1 MASIQNGVQKFI
13 ESDYSESTGGIFI
26 VYVAATVIAVAYLYY
41 RLRMLTV
48 MLAMLKLPVADAIN
62 PATEDGSQTDGK
74 LGTICSPSEIVV
86 VALLVFVVAVI
97 GYVLWKTM
105 KICYYKIVV
114 HRMITTQ
121 QFTCDQI
128 KQHLYVHIYTATR
141 SITLCVGIINVNL
154 INCKISKSLTAT
166 TMAIRGKRRGIHS
179 YLRINWEGAKLIS
192 DGCNAVNRPNIVAIL
207 LGEYEHMQQIII
219 INKRYNLKVIA
230 GSSNIFPPVMGED
243 QSSGDHVNRV

>member
-1 MASIQNGVQKFI
+1 MASRKNNVQKFI
-13 ESDYSESTGGIFI
+13 ESDYSESTGGILV

-62 PATEDGSQTDGK
+62 PATADGSHTDGK
-74 LGTICSPSEIVV
+74 LGTNCSPSEIVE
-86 VALLVFVVAVI
+86 VALLVFAVAAI

-141 SITLCVGIINVNL
+141 SITLYMGTINANL
-154 INCKISKSLTAT
+154 INCKISKSLSET
-166 TMAIRGKRRGIHS
+166 TMAIRGNRRGIHS
-179 YLRINWEGAKLIS
+179 YLRINWKGAKLIL
-192 DGCNAVNRPNIVAIL
+192 DGPNAINLPNIVDIP
-207 LGEYEHMQQIII
+207 LGKYNHVSQIML
-219 INKRYNLKVIA
+219 NKRYNLKVIA
-230 GSSNIFPPVMGED
+230 GSSNIFLPVPVRDD
-243 QSSGDHVNRV
+243 QSSGDHVNKV